1 MVSKGERFTRK
12 YRLTT
17 QSDFKR
23 VYQVGKKLYSPF
35 FILYLAPNHLR
46 HNRLGVVASKKI
58 GNSVVRNR
66 IKRLVREAFR
76 RYPCRGE
83 QGLDMVVVSS
93 PSIVSLNGRQVD
105 ELFMERLDSYH
116 QSNRG

>member
-1 MVSKGERFTRK
+1 MVTRGEKFTREH
-12 YRLTT
+12 RLTT

-58 GNSVVRNR
+58 GGSVVRNR
-66 IKRLVREAFR
+66 IKRVVREAFR
-76 RYPCRGE
+76 RYPCQRE
-83 QGLDMVVVSS
+83 HGLDMVVVSS
-93 PSIVSLNGRQVD
+93 PSIVSLDGGQVA
-105 ELFMERLDSYH
+105 ELLIKKLNSYYQSERV
-116 QSNRG
+116 